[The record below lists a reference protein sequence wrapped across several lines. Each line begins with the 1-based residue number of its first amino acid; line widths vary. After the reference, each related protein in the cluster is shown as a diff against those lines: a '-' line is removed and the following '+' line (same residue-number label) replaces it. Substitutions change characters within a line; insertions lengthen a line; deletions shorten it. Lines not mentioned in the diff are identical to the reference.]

1 MNDDEIRAAH
11 TSAGVARV
19 EGIARIVAAQKMGLV
34 GDPLGQNLEPGFW
47 TRYVERAELLLRII
61 NWNAP

>member
-1 MNDDEIRAAH
+1 MNDEEIRAAH

-34 GDPLGQNLEPGFW
+34 GDPLGQNLEPGMW
-47 TRYVERAELLLRII
+47 TRYLERAGMLLHII
-61 NWNAP
+61 NWNVP